1 MCGRYASSR
10 KPDDLAEV
18 FEVADI
24 RADPLPAS
32 YNVAPTTTQYAVLE
46 RLHDDDVQRQLR
58 ALRWGLVPSWAKDI
72 GIGNKMINARAETLL
87 SKGVFS
93 KPLSRRRCLV
103 PADGYFEWYAEPG
116 RKTKQPFFIR
126 RRDGRPTAMAGLY
139 EIWRDPDGPEEERLW
154 SFTVIT
160 TDANEALRH
169 IHDRMPAM
177 LPEEHWAQWL
187 DPAVTDGELVSGLLA
202 PAPVDDFEAY
212 PVSKAVNSVR
222 NDVPELLD
230 PLPPD
235 ARSPRTP
242 PSSSDGSCWL
252 L

>member
-1 MCGRYASSR
+1 VCGRYASTR
-10 KPDDLAEV
+10 KPDDLIEA
-18 FEVADI
+18 FEVEEV
-24 RADPLPAS
+24 RTEPLKVS

-46 RLHDDDVQRQLR
+46 RLHEDEVQRQLR
-58 ALRWGLVPSWAKDI
+58 ALRWGLVPSWAKDL

-103 PADGYFEWYAEPG
+103 PADGYYEWYAEPG

-126 RRDGRPTAMAGLY
+126 RRDGAPVAMAGLY
-139 EIWRDPDGPEEERLW
+139 EIWRDPNGPEDERLW

-160 TDANEALRH
+160 TDSNAAVRH

-177 LPEEHWAQWL
+177 LPPELWDQWL
-187 DPAVTDGELVSGLLA
+187 DPAVTDAESMARLLA
-202 PAPVDDFEAY
+202 PAPEGDLEAY
-212 PVSKAVNSVR
+212 PVSKAVSNVR

-235 ARSPRTP
+235 GDP
-242 PSSSDGSCWL
+242 PPDAAL
-252 L
+252 F

>member
-10 KPDDLAEV
+10 KPEDLADV
-18 FEVADI
+18 FEVEDV
-24 RADPLPAS
+24 RTEPLPAS
-32 YNVAPTTTQYAVLE
+32 YNVAPTTTQYVVLE
-46 RLHDDDVQRQLR
+46 RLHDEDVQRQLR
-58 ALRWGLVPSWAKDI
+58 ALRWGLVPRWAKDV
-72 GIGNKMINARAETLL
+72 GIGNKMINARSETLL
-87 SKGVFS
+87 TKGVFA

-139 EIWRDPDGPEEERLW
+139 EIWRDPDGPEDERLW

-160 TDANEALRH
+160 TDANDELRH

-177 LPEEHWAQWL
+177 LGEEHWAQWL
-187 DPAVTDGELVSGLLA
+187 DPAVTDGESVSALLR
-202 PAPVDDFEAY
+202 PAPVGDFEAY
-212 PVSKAVNSVR
+212 PVSKAVSNVR

-230 PLPPD
+230 PLPAEDAAPLEGSSEPD
-235 ARSPRTP
+235 A
-242 PSSSDGSCWL
+242 L
-252 L
+252 F